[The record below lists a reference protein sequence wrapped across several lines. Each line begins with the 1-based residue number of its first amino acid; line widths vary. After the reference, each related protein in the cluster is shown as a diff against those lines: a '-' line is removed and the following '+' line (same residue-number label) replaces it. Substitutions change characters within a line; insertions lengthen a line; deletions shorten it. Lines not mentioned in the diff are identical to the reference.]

1 MKGIGFIVLFFGCG
15 VLSLFGLPSDIGKQ
29 HAANWQPPP
38 NYEHRKIANDA
49 LLAQGPTAQETN
61 PVVEPQPKTE
71 PEDPTQESN
80 SVERDEGVEQTPPNA
95 SNAPTQQVQTADSEK
110 SETIREAHPAWEKTR
125 RVFKVVND
133 YELASGEVLT
143 TLVVIAGNVRL
154 QGSVTGNVLVLG
166 GNVELVSGAQVNGT
180 LHLIGGEVTG
190 NMEGIAAPQVSN
202 RWQMVPAAVKLVMH
216 PHAFWRTNK
225 ETNWQSTLIK
235 FGLFLIMY
243 LLVVTIFPRPVNAV
257 SALLTNRPI
266 GSILFSILMLAVIP
280 LTLALLTFSI
290 VGVPFML
297 LGLSALLPLAIC
309 GKAAIFLTLG
319 GTLFSGRLKPLAVI
333 FGYLLY
339 FMATALPYIDWITF
353 LIINT
358 IGIGVCF
365 LSGFNMIRPQ
375 DTRRNISPLSS
386 TGWGS
391 RSERG

>member
-1 MKGIGFIVLFFGCG
+1 MKAIGFIFLFFNLG
-15 VLSLFGLPSDIGKQ
+15 VLPFLGQSVALGNQQSDNRQ
-29 HAANWQPPP
+29 LHPDFRHENLANGVFV
-38 NYEHRKIANDA
+38 
-49 LLAQGPTAQETN
+49 AQGLTEQAADLQT
-61 PVVEPQPKTE
+61 KTE
-71 PEDPTQESN
+71 SEHPIPEDN
-80 SVERDEGVEQTPPNA
+80 SVERADPVDAEPTLKEVPNTLSQQTETANSENGETA
-95 SNAPTQQVQTADSEK
+95 GETDVQ
-110 SETIREAHPAWEKTR
+110 WEKTR

-133 YELASGEVLT
+133 YELASDEVLT
-143 TLVVIAGNVRL
+143 TLVMIAGDVRL

-190 NMEGIAAPQVSN
+190 NMEGVAALQVSN

-216 PHAFWRTNK
+216 PHAFWVTNK
-225 ETNWQSTLIK
+225 ETNWQLTLVK

-243 LLVVTIFPRPVNAV
+243 LLVVTLFPRPVNAV
-257 SALLTNRPI
+257 SALLTNQLI
-266 GSILFSILMLAVIP
+266 GSILFSILMLVVIP

-358 IGIGVCF
+358 IGIGVCL
-365 LSGFNMIRPQ
+365 LSGLNMMRPQ
-375 DTRRNISPLSS
+375 DTRRNSSPFSS
-386 TGWGS
+386 TEWGS
-391 RSERG
+391 RSERV